1 MSTTTSNTRPH
12 YAHVI
17 EIEGK
22 TVAVFTSRAAAVK
35 YIHDIGRST
44 YNDGVTITKW
54 NTTTGERQI
63 GRARLKTYCPDK

>member
-22 TVAVFTSRAAAVK
+22 TAAVFTSRASAVK
-35 YIHDIGRST
+35 YIHSIGRST
-44 YNDGVTITKW
+44 YGDGATITKW

-63 GRARLKTYCPDK
+63 GRARLKTCWLDK

>member
-1 MSTTTSNTRPH
+1 MSTTTTTTRPH

-22 TVAVFTSRAAAVK
+22 VVAVFTSRDAAVK
-35 YIHDIGRST
+35 YIHSIGRST
-44 YNDGVTITKW
+44 YGDGVTITKW

-63 GRARLKTYCPDK
+63 GRARLKTCWLDK

>member
-1 MSTTTSNTRPH
+1 MNTTTTTTRPH

-22 TVAVFTSRAAAVK
+22 TVAVFTSRDGAFK
-35 YIHDIGRST
+35 YIHSIGRSIHD
-44 YNDGVTITKW
+44 DGVTITKW

-63 GRARLKTYCPDK
+63 GRARLKTCWLDK

>member
-22 TVAVFTSRAAAVK
+22 IVAVFTSRTAAAK
-35 YIHDIGRST
+35 YLHKIGR
-44 YNDGVTITKW
+44 YLYDAGVYVTKW
-54 NTTTGERQI
+54 NTTTGERQY
-63 GRARLKTYCPDK
+63 GRARLVTN